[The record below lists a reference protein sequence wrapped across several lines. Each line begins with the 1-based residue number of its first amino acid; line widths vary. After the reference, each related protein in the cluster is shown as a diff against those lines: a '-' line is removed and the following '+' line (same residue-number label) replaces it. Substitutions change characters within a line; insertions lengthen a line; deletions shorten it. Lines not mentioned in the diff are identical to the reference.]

1 MCVGGEGGGFSTCQR
16 AEKHALLLGDATAS
30 GMVFRRLTPS
40 SHFQL
45 GQKCFLSATKRTPAE
60 GRGQW
65 VSGGASL
72 RRTRLS
78 TQLLLPRTC
87 LIIERMDSASTADH
101 PTVTAAQLSL
111 LSKAAE
117 PCPQLCRP
125 QTWTQSLGLP
135 VWFPDLR
142 LTTAS
147 CPAAAGRSLGVNLDT
162 GTS

>member
-1 MCVGGEGGGFSTCQR
+1 MGWGKEG
-16 AEKHALLLGDATAS
+16 AS
-30 GMVFRRLTPS
+30 AHVK
-40 SHFQL
+40 
-45 GQKCFLSATKRTPAE
+45 GQKSMPYC
-60 GRGQW
+60 W
-65 VSGGASL
+65 VMPPPLGWSSGGSPPLLTSSWAGNASCQPQREHL
-72 RRTRLS
+72 QREGDSGFQEGHRRRGLGS
-78 TQLLLPRTC
+78 PTQLLLPRTC
-87 LIIERMDSASTADH
+87 LIIERMDSVSTADH

-162 GTS
+162 RKS